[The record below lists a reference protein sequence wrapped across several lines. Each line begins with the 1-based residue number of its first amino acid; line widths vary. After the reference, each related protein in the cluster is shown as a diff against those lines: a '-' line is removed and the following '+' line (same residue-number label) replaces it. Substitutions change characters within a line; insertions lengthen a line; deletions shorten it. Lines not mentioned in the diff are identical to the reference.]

1 MDNNDL
7 ILKEIEEVS
16 PLIAS
21 IGNRRVF
28 TVPKAYFSQFLA
40 FIILK
45 INQTPIVQSSESGSY
60 SVPQNYF
67 LHLPDTILDRIKAEI
82 EIKNPELKAIAPL
95 LNSLDRKN
103 VYSVPEQYFNSI
115 QLNRIIQNKNN
126 ARLLSF
132 SKFSRR
138 IVTYSAAAIM
148 AGVMVTG
155 VFYHPGQTGS
165 LDVSKEVNK
174 LTDDELKGYF
184 DDHTVVYSEDS
195 MNIGD
200 EINVA
205 DQLKSLSDEEINS
218 YLEENQS
225 NINNNMSK

>member
-1 MDNNDL
+1 MEKRDL

-21 IGNRRVF
+21 IGNRSVF
-28 TVPKAYFSQFLA
+28 KVSEAYFTEFLSS
-40 FIILK
+40 IMLK
-45 INQTPIVQSSESGSY
+45 INKLSIVAFNKPDPY

-67 LHLPDTILDRIKAEI
+67 QHLPDTILVRIRDAE
-82 EIKNPELKAIAPL
+82 EIKDKELAVIAPL

-103 VYSVPEQYFNSI
+103 IYSVPEQYFNSNH
-115 QLNRIIQNKNN
+115 LNRISKDKNK

-132 SKFSRR
+132 SKFSRS
-138 IVTYSAAAIM
+138 IVTYAAAAIM

-155 VFYHPGQTGS
+155 VFYHPGQTGL
-165 LDVSKEVNK
+165 LDVSKEINQ

-184 DDHTVVYSEDS
+184 DEHSVVYSDDPVS
-195 MNIGD
+195 VGD
-200 EINVA
+200 EINVV
-205 DQLKSLSDEEINS
+205 DQLKSLSDEEING

-225 NINNNMSK
+225 NLKNDTSK

>member
-1 MDNNDL
+1 MENRDL

-21 IGNRRVF
+21 IGNKSVF
-28 TVPKAYFSQFLA
+28 KAPEAYFSRFLA
-40 FIILK
+40 FIMLK
-45 INQTPIVQSSESGSY
+45 INKITTVHSTESGSY
-60 SVPQNYF
+60 SVPKNYF
-67 LHLPDTILDRIKAEI
+67 LHLPDTILDRIKAEA
-82 EIKNPELKAIAPL
+82 EINDSELNVLAPL

-115 QLNRIIQNKNN
+115 QLNRIIQNKYN

-184 DDHTVVYSEDS
+184 DDHSVVYSEDP

-200 EINVA
+200 EIDVT
-205 DQLKSLSDEEINS
+205 DQLKSLSDEEING

-225 NINNNMSK
+225 NQKNDTSK